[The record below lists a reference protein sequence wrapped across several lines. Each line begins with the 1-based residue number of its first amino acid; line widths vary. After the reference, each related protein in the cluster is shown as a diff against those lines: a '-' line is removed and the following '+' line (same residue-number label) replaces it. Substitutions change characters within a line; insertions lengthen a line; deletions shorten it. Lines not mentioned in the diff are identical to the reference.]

1 MKILYSWLRDFV
13 DVPDGPAELGRRMSL
28 RGLALEGLEPAPP
41 GEAPPGAALVAD
53 DAVLDFDVTANR
65 PDCLSIAGIAR
76 EVATVYELPL
86 RLPSASA
93 AGYLRTATLDAV
105 DRAAFTVRM
114 DADDLCPRYVGADA
128 EVTIGPSPAWMQRR
142 LTALGVRPISN
153 VVDITNY
160 VLLELGQPM
169 HAFDH
174 ARLDGAAIVVRRAT
188 PGESLTTLDGKARD
202 ARSRHAGDCRRG
214 SRHRASAA

>member
-41 GEAPPGAALVAD
+41 GEAPPGAAPVAD

-86 RLPSASA
+86 RLPSA
-93 AGYLRTATLDAV
+93 
-105 DRAAFTVRM
+105 
-114 DADDLCPRYVGADA
+114 VG
-128 EVTIGPSPAWMQRR
+128 RR
-142 LTALGVRPISN
+142 LPA
-153 VVDITNY
+153 
-160 VLLELGQPM
+160 
-169 HAFDH
+169 H
-174 ARLDGAAIVVRRAT
+174 
-188 PGESLTTLDGKARD
+188 RD
-202 ARSRHAGDCRRG
+202 ARRRRSRGVLGAHG
-214 SRHRASAA
+214 SRRSVSALRRR